1 MEQPVRRARM
11 LDSLMRRA
19 FLVAVLAACSSPP
32 APVAP
37 VTPPPATP
45 MVARPTLAGTYRE
58 PHEIKMVCDGDE
70 GWCDEKVEDVLEIR
84 AAADGALAITVE
96 LVQTNAHTCGFE
108 GTLVPSTSTVP
119 GTRVWRYQAVVPD
132 GEDAEAEA
140 CTLDLAADA
149 TSITLSAEGCREHC
163 GMRAHLDAYF
173 SRAAR

>member
-1 MEQPVRRARM
+1 
-11 LDSLMRRA
+11 MRRA
-19 FLVAVLAACSSPP
+19 LLVAVLAVLACSSPP

-45 MVARPTLAGTYRE
+45 RAARPALAGTYRE

-119 GTRVWRYQAVVPD
+119 GTRVWRFQRVLAD
-132 GEDAEAEA
+132 GDDAEAEA

-149 TSITLSAEGCREHC
+149 SSITLTSEGCREYC
-163 GMRAHLDAYF
+163 GMRAHLDARF
-173 SRAAR
+173 PRTAR